1 LDLLSAKKGLGVR
14 FEGNSRRWWL
24 VNHFPNKES
33 RMSRNITFAWLFLW
47 VAAGPLIPGGW
58 ELTGAAYAQE
68 DPFGGPGATPRVVD
82 PQAILAKRLSFQSS
96 PGQSNVKA
104 LFQYIGE
111 FVPDVNFVVTPE
123 AARLSLP
130 ELDFKNLSLQTIFR
144 LLPQITNQRI
154 SVDYE
159 SIVQNSE
166 DENMVVL
173 VGKQDHEEPL
183 ETRVLSIKQLLS
195 GMDKATL
202 MEAIDD
208 GLKFIG
214 SDTQPEIGFHEKTG
228 LLFVR
233 GTPQQTHFLMEMVSA
248 MQGHSG
254 YGGIGGGGGM
264 GGGTGPFPGMGMGG
278 MGGGMPGGFG
288 GPGGGMMGEVWVV
301 IQVWVTTRV
310 AVADTAEV
318 AACRRVPGE
327 RMQVEEQQSV
337 VLRLAV
343 DRAVSAR
350 HKVECFDSEMLDPA
364 TTVKITT
371 WRSMH

>member
-1 LDLLSAKKGLGVR
+1 
-14 FEGNSRRWWL
+14 
-24 VNHFPNKES
+24 
-33 RMSRNITFAWLFLW
+33 MSRNITFAWLFLW

-58 ELTGAAYAQE
+58 EPTGAAYAQN
-68 DPFGGPGATPRVVD
+68 DPFSKEDASGGPSRTPRVVD
-82 PQAILAKRLSFQSS
+82 PQAILAKRISYQST
-96 PGQSNVKA
+96 PAQSNVKA

-159 SIVQNSE
+159 SITQNSE

-233 GTPQQTHFLMEMVSA
+233 GTPQQTQFLMEMVSA
-248 MQGHSG
+248 MQGHQG
-254 YGGIGGGGGM
+254 YAGYYGGGM
-264 GGGTGPFPGMGMGG
+264 GGMGGFGPGMGMGG
-278 MGGGMPGGFG
+278 MGGGMPPGGYG
-288 GPGGGMMGEVWVV
+288 AGAGGGMMGGYPGVGGIPGGGGGYGGGGAEGGSGMPG
-301 IQVWVTTRV
+301 
-310 AVADTAEV
+310 AV
-318 AACRRVPGE
+318 VPGAGGAE
-327 RMQVEEQQSV
+327 GVGGPPGLGPPGLGGAGLPPGVGNQKGGM
-337 VLRLAV
+337 
-343 DRAVSAR
+343 
-350 HKVECFDSEMLDPA
+350 F
-364 TTVKITT
+364 
-371 WRSMH
+371 